1 MCFRNSLILMM
12 LVLCCADL
20 VFREMPFG
28 FGKDPWDE
36 LLSDEDVEQFFQQ
49 VAVVNRARHHT
60 IVLSSH

>member
-28 FGKDPWDE
+28 FGKAPWDE
-36 LLSDEDVEQFFQQ
+36 LLPDVEVEQFFQ
-49 VAVVNRARHHT
+49 HC
-60 IVLSSH
+60 S

>member
-12 LVLCCADL
+12 LVLCCTDL

-36 LLSDEDVEQFFQQ
+36 EVEQFFQQ

-60 IVLSSH
+60 MVLSSH